1 MNLIQRI
8 DDWISTVITD
18 EHHISMK
25 DAFAE
30 AFVGLTADEPSRAV
44 YDADRIVSLM
54 VRDETLDYEEAV
66 ASLQSQISSMT
77 FENAPIFI
85 NRFPEA

>member
-1 MNLIQRI
+1 MNLRQLIH
-8 DDWISTVITD
+8 DWIPTVITKD
-18 EHHISMK
+18 HDIFMK
-25 DAFAE
+25 GAFAE